1 MNIQLIDTTA
11 APPPRPR
18 HITLGALQKR
28 LGVMRAL
35 AIENSTAP
43 KCVALRGF
51 LNRFS
56 YTDLD
61 DPDLP
66 LLLGMLAGAQL
77 PTADAEFPG
86 SGPVTVELIEAVI
99 SDPVQEN
106 ERRSSQTG

>member
-1 MNIQLIDTTA
+1 MSIQLIDTTA
-11 APPPRPR
+11 APAPRPR

-56 YTDLD
+56 YADLN

-66 LLLGMLAGAQL
+66 QLLGMLAVADL
-77 PTADAEFPG
+77 PAPDPEFPG
-86 SGPVTVELIEAVI
+86 SGPITFELIAAVI
-99 SDPVQEN
+99 GDQVQDS
-106 ERRSSQTG
+106 ERP

>member
-1 MNIQLIDTTA
+1 MQLINANDQPPPA
-11 APPPRPR
+11 PPRPR

-35 AIENSTAP
+35 AIETSTAP

-56 YTDLD
+56 YADLD

-66 LLLGMLAGAQL
+66 QLLGMLAQAEL
-77 PTADAEFPG
+77 PAPDPEFPG
-86 SGPVTVELIEAVI
+86 SGPITMDVI
-99 SDPVQEN
+99 ASVIGDEVQEI
-106 ERRSSQTG
+106 ERP